1 MSTPLAAALRP
12 VSLDQIVGQDKIVQ
26 QMRSYLSSGQ
36 LPSLIFWWPPGTGK
50 TTLATVLSHELDAQ
64 FVHLSGVSSTKS
76 DLIEII
82 KQAKTNK
89 QYGTRTIV
97 FLDEIHRRN
106 KAQQDALLPYVED
119 GTLILIG
126 ASTENPS
133 FTINNALLSRAKVV
147 VFDPL
152 TSEEIA
158 SFIRTNLKQIAD
170 LSDGTAISDEIITL
184 VAELANGDLRNA
196 LNLLEAWLL
205 LADKDISK
213 EDILTAYGKPI
224 YYDRGGEEHYNIIS
238 AVHKSLRDSDGDAAC
253 YRIQRMLQGGED
265 PLYICRR
272 LIRFASEDVWPADN
286 NALLLATTVYDVCAK
301 LGMPECGTALMQ
313 LAIYLANAK
322 KNNICY
328 VIDEATK
335 ADVRQYGNLPVPLP
349 IRNAPTKLMKELDYG
364 KGYKYAH
371 DYEDA
376 KIDQEHFPEKLKGR
390 TYGDPP
396 E

>member
-1 MSTPLAAALRP
+1 
-12 VSLDQIVGQDKIVQ
+12 
-26 QMRSYLSSGQ
+26 
-36 LPSLIFWWPPGTGK
+36 
-50 TTLATVLSHELDAQ
+50 LSHELDAQ

-196 LNLLEAWLL
+196 LNLLEA
-205 LADKDISK
+205 
-213 EDILTAYGKPI
+213 
-224 YYDRGGEEHYNIIS
+224 
-238 AVHKSLRDSDGDAAC
+238 
-253 YRIQRMLQGGED
+253 
-265 PLYICRR
+265 
-272 LIRFASEDVWPADN
+272 
-286 NALLLATTVYDVCAK
+286 
-301 LGMPECGTALMQ
+301 
-313 LAIYLANAK
+313 
-322 KNNICY
+322 
-328 VIDEATK
+328 
-335 ADVRQYGNLPVPLP
+335 
-349 IRNAPTKLMKELDYG
+349 
-364 KGYKYAH
+364 
-371 DYEDA
+371 
-376 KIDQEHFPEKLKGR
+376 
-390 TYGDPP
+390 
-396 E
+396 